1 MKTLTNHKLDTIK
14 IIHSHIVPKNTLKIR
29 LQEYAPKIF
38 EVYIPSNSGVKKAI
52 KRGQILSNGEIAQTG
67 TWVSDGQLLQ
77 LIEDPEA
84 KPKVF
89 EYNLDVVFEDNHI
102 AVINKPPGITVSGNS
117 FKTIFNALPFNLK
130 KSTELDG
137 LFKPTPVHRLDN
149 QTSGLLLVAKT
160 KTAQIELGKQFE
172 NQTIQKK
179 YSTIVI
185 GEVHKNRII
194 NLPIENKAAE
204 THFEIIKVV
213 KSLKYKELSCLKVFP
228 KTGRTHQIRIHMASV
243 GHPILGDKLYGNT
256 ETIHKGKG
264 LFLCASEIKFLH
276 PKTFLPTH
284 IKIDIPH
291 KFKSLLARE
300 KRRWNTYN
308 L

>member
-284 IKIDIPH
+284 IKIDVPH
-291 KFKSLLARE
+291 KFRSLLVRE